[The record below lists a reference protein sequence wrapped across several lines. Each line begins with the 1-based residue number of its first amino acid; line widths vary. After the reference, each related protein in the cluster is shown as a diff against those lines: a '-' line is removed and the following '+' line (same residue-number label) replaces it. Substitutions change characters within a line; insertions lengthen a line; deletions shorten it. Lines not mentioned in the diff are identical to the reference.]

1 MAKKSTPAAAPA
13 VVVIFGDEPYAKAT
27 TLQAVTHRLLPR
39 DADPRLSVVEYDGTK
54 SEEQGGPTYVQVIDD
69 VATPSMFGSGRRIVI
84 VHDADKFVTAARERL
99 ERYLAS
105 PAPGGTLILVCRSFL
120 KTTRLYKAAA
130 AVGEMLECKKL
141 SGRVLVEFICDAVR
155 KAGKRIDPP
164 IAARLAELIGAEQG
178 VLTSEVEKLCIFVG
192 ARPAITSDDITAL
205 IGETREERI
214 FGVMDSAAA
223 GRLSEAIRLWHQVLD
238 TDKAAAFKALGGIAF
253 VLRKWLAAQEM
264 RASGMPVGAIAPKVM
279 MWNREREL
287 DSLLRRLSAARMR
300 GLLASVAE
308 LDAQAKSGL
317 RSIETGVEALLVQ
330 IAA

>member
-1 MAKKSTPAAAPA
+1 MARKAPSIPPI
-13 VVVIFGDEPYAKAT
+13 VVIYGDEPYAKAT
-27 TLQAVTHRLLPR
+27 ALHDATQRLLPR
-39 DADPRLSVVEYDGTK
+39 DADPRLSVVEYDGTR

-84 VHDADKFVTAARERL
+84 VHDADKFVSTAREKL

-105 PAPGGTLILVCRSFL
+105 PAPSGTLILVCRSFL

-130 AVGEMLECKKL
+130 GCGELIECKKL
-141 SGRVLVEFICDAVR
+141 SGKVLVEFICDAVR

-164 IAARLAELIGAEQG
+164 VAARLAELIGAEQG
-178 VLTSEVEKLCIFVG
+178 VLLSEVEKLCIFVG
-192 ARPAITSDDITAL
+192 TRPAITSDDVTAL
-205 IGETREERI
+205 IGQTREEKI
-214 FGVMDSAAA
+214 FGVMDAAAA
-223 GRLSEAIRLWHQVLD
+223 GRLAEAVALWHQVLE

-253 VLRKWLAAQEM
+253 VVRKWLDAQEM
-264 RASGMPVGAIAPKVM
+264 RASGMPVGSIAPKVF
-279 MWNREREL
+279 MWGRDREL

-300 GLLASVAE
+300 GILASLAE
-308 LDAQAKSGL
+308 LDAQAKSGI